1 MSCPVSLEKRTT
13 LRELLEKG
21 QIFAPCVWDC
31 FSARAAELAGF
42 KAILLSS
49 GAQAWAML
57 GMPDTGMLTSEEC
70 VQMTERICTTSKL
83 PLIVDADE
91 GYGTSPL
98 TVYRTCQRL
107 AKAGAMA
114 ITIDDTSGFRGWERI
129 FFDTG
134 YKMEIIPDDLF
145 LAKIAAAVEAVKGT
159 DCMIIAR
166 TGARHFYSFDNAID
180 RMVKATELGA
190 DMAMVLAINCLDD
203 CKKIAERV
211 PGWKMYPDV
220 VSRNG
225 VPDVQLEDIAK
236 LGFNLVSMHYL
247 EKAAMWGMLDYGIH
261 NWQNQNTVYSD
272 SHDMGGLMS
281 SKDALYSYCDA
292 PAWMN
297 LEKEFRDKSIE
308 IMKK

>member
-1 MSCPVSLEKRTT
+1 MSEPISLSGRTT
-13 LRELLEKG
+13 LRELVAKE
-21 QIFAPCVWDC
+21 QVFCPCVWDC
-31 FSARAAELAGF
+31 LSARAAEMAGF

-57 GMPDTGMLTSEEC
+57 GMPDTGMLTAEEC

-98 TVYRTCQRL
+98 NVYRTCQRL

-129 FFDTG
+129 FYDTG
-134 YKMEIIPDDLF
+134 YKMEIISDDLF
-145 LAKIAAAVEAVKGT
+145 LAKIDAAVEAVKGT

-166 TGARHFYSFDNAID
+166 TGARHFYGFDNAID

-190 DMAMVLAINCLDD
+190 EMSMVLAINCLDD

-225 VPDVQLEDIAK
+225 VPDVELDDIAK
-236 LGFNLVSMHYL
+236 LGFNLVTMHYL
-247 EKAAMWGMLDYGIH
+247 EKGAMYGMMEYGIN
-261 NWQNQNTVYSD
+261 NWKNQNTVYSD
-272 SHDMGGLMS
+272 EHDMGGYIDRS
-281 SKDALYSYCDA
+281 ESVSSYCDA
-292 PAWMN
+292 KKWME
-297 LEKEFRDKSIE
+297 LEKKFRDDSLKLIQ
-308 IMKK
+308 

>member
-1 MSCPVSLEKRTT
+1 MSEPISLNNRTT
-13 LRELLEKG
+13 LRELVSKE

-31 FSARAAELAGF
+31 LSARAAELCGF

-70 VQMTERICTTSKL
+70 VQMAERICTTSKL

-98 TVYRTCQRL
+98 NVYRTCQRL

-114 ITIDDTSGFRGWERI
+114 VTIDDTSGFRGWERI
-129 FFDTG
+129 FYDTG
-134 YKMEIIPDDLF
+134 YKMEIVSDDLF

-159 DCMIIAR
+159 DCMVIAR
-166 TGARHFYSFDNAID
+166 TGARHFYGFDNAID
-180 RMVKATELGA
+180 RMVKATDLGA
-190 DMAMVLAINCLDD
+190 DMSMVLAINCLDD

-225 VPDVQLEDIAK
+225 VPDVELEDIAK
-236 LGFNLVSMHYL
+236 LGFNLVTMHYL
-247 EKAAMWGMLDYGIH
+247 EKGAMYGMLDYGMN
-261 NWQNQNTVYSD
+261 NWKNQNTVYSD
-272 SHDMGGLMS
+272 QHDMGGWMKRDDS
-281 SKDALYSYCDA
+281 ISSYCDA
-292 PAWMN
+292 KKWME
-297 LEKEFRDKSIE
+297 LEKKFRDESLNINS
-308 IMKK
+308 